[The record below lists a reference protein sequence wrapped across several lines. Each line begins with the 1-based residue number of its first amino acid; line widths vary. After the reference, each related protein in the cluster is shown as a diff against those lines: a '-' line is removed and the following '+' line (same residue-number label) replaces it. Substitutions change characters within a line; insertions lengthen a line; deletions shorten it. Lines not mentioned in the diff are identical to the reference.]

1 MNSLKVMNVKAVAQ
15 IVLVVILVLIN
26 VLIAAITLS
35 YKAGYAYV
43 KMVSLWTQTI
53 KLAKLVMK
61 LALPVLK
68 KESAQHVPTDLSLVT
83 LFA

>member
-1 MNSLKVMNVKAVAQ
+1 MNVKAVAQ

-68 KESAQHVPTDLSLVT
+68 KESAQHVPMDLSLVT